1 VLNQR
6 QANKYTSPDEVV
18 TKTPAAGLIITLND
32 AKNMVVSRNSFD
44 DDYIT
49 SLIKGLTVMLE
60 ERINLSLMQKTLQAS
75 YRNVVFGIELQ
86 FCPLVSITNV
96 KVNGVV
102 VSSDTY
108 EVKGLLRKFLFFNT
122 ALTYDEVE
130 IEYIVGYSVVPEQYL
145 VAIRQEITFQFQNRG
160 QDQKNELTYP
170 VIERFETYQA
180 KPTINNFAMYSI

>member
-86 FCPLVSITNV
+86 FCPLVSITSV

-102 VSSDTY
+102 VGSDTY

-170 VIERFETYQA
+170 FIERFETYQA